1 MAGVATIPSEDVP
14 FAGGTTRM
22 SILGWLI
29 VAAAVVTAFVFY
41 RRSTV
46 PAGEGA
52 APPPHRAIALASA
65 IVAVGLAAWLLA
77 AAPPSVADLKPSLVE
92 TFDTEPKLWVFNNPG

>member
-14 FAGGTTRM
+14 FAGGTAPM

-29 VAAAVVTAFVFY
+29 VAAAVITAFVFD

-46 PAGEGA
+46 PAREGA
-52 APPPHRAIALASA
+52 APPPNRAIALASA

-77 AAPPSVADLKPSLVE
+77 AAPPSVADLKPTRVD
-92 TFDTEPKLWVFNNPG
+92 TFATAPTRWLF